1 MPLSDEESCKIVVAV
16 LDEGRRRGRGVGF
29 PGERLDY
36 MQTSC
41 CWHRVLGGVVCV
53 CVCVLL
59 EVEGVV
65 DDVGDWWSS
74 GRLRSRRRGGGKL
87 CMLLQSCTALPAL
100 VVAKCGRRMR
110 QMPMTTKDPRR
121 VRHWRHRS
129 TGGRGRCDVPPH
141 SLLRRGYKSW
151 LYLSQTGLT
160 HPHGQGTRVGPSCWG
175 QKAAICT
182 MPCAR

>member
-1 MPLSDEESCKIVVAV
+1 MTKRVVRSWWWSWTKVDGEDEELVSRGKDWIICRRLVAGTGS
-16 LDEGRRRGRGVGF
+16 LAE
-29 PGERLDY
+29 L
-36 MQTSC
+36 C
-41 CWHRVLGGVVCV
+41 VCV

>member
-1 MPLSDEESCKIVVAV
+1 
-16 LDEGRRRGRGVGF
+16 
-29 PGERLDY
+29 
-36 MQTSC
+36 
-41 CWHRVLGGVVCV
+41 
-53 CVCVLL
+53 
-59 EVEGVV
+59 
-65 DDVGDWWSS
+65 
-74 GRLRSRRRGGGKL
+74 
-87 CMLLQSCTALPAL
+87 
-100 VVAKCGRRMR
+100 
-110 QMPMTTKDPRR
+110 MPMTTKDPRR